1 MTNTISNK
9 EEAMILSSARMRLWL
24 CNREEK
30 YAKFERRLSQS
41 PRLARNN
48 MNPDPA
54 GTNHEK
60 S

>member
-9 EEAMILSSARMRLWL
+9 EEAMILSSARMRY
-24 CNREEK
+24 REEN
-30 YAKFERRLSQS
+30 YAQFERRLSQS

-48 MNPDPA
+48 MNPDS
-54 GTNHEK
+54 GESK